1 MSSLLKNHHYQLGKY
16 TCFAITDPKLREVWA
31 ADFRDRITHHLLV
44 NYLEPVW
51 EKKFIFHS
59 YACRPDKG
67 AHKAIHNLQNIASQ
81 QTSKTNKL
89 WHLKLDIESFF
100 MSIDKAVLFSLVQN
114 KINNPDILWLSKL
127 IIFQNPTDNYIIKG
141 DLKTLASILHNKSL
155 FHAPPNKG
163 LSIGNY
169 TSQFFA
175 NIYLNEADQFIKH
188 HLHCHYYFRYM
199 DDFLLLHEDKNT
211 LLQWRDEIKNFLLH
225 RLKLTLHPKK
235 QILQPVEL
243 GIDFLGYI
251 IMPDYTL
258 SRKRV
263 VASLKKKLHY
273 FNKSLNSSTK
283 PWPTKATAQLTLPLI
298 LSHQMPDWEFIQK
311 AQATINSYY
320 GHFRHANC
328 FGLRKNLYQ
337 KYFKELNFFLEP
349 ADKNFSSF
357 IVKPEIKKLYQ
368 EKIEIIKGGRPRGTG
383 CYC

>member
-1 MSSLLKNHHYQLGKY
+1 MSSLLKDKRYQLGKY
-16 TCFAITDPKLREVWA
+16 TCFAITEPKLREVWA
-31 ADFRDRITHHLLV
+31 ADFRDRIIHHLLV
-44 NYLEPVW
+44 GCLEPIW

-67 AHKAIHNLQNIASQ
+67 AHKAIHNLQNLIGQ
-81 QTSKTNKL
+81 HTGKTNKL

-100 MSIDKAVLFSLVQN
+100 MSIDKTILFSLIQN
-114 KINNPDILWLSKL
+114 QINNSDLLRLSKL

-141 DLKTLASILHNKSL
+141 DLKTLVSIPKNKSL

-163 LSIGNY
+163 LPIGNY

-188 HLHCHYYFRYM
+188 QLRCHYYFRYM

-235 QILQPVEL
+235 QILQPVAL

-251 IMPDYTL
+251 IMPGYVL

-263 VASLKKKLHY
+263 IANLKKKLHY
-273 FNKSLNSSTK
+273 FNKALNSNAK
-283 PWPTKATAQLTLPLI
+283 PWPDKTTAQLTLPLI
-298 LSHQMPDWEFIQK
+298 FSHQMPNWEFIQK

-357 IVKPEIKKLYQ
+357 IVKTEIKKLYQ